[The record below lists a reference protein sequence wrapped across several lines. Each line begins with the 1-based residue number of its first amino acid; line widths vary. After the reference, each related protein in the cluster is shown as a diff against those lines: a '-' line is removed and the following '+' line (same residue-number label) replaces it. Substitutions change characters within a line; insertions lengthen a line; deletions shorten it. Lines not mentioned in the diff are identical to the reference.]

1 MKLIQNY
8 LDYLSLEKR
17 YSHHTIK
24 AYNTDLTIF
33 ALFLKNFYDT
43 KIHKAS
49 HKMIRSWLVEELN
62 KGNSA
67 TTINRK
73 ITSLKSFYKY
83 LLKLKKVDSNPTLK
97 IISSRTSK
105 KLPQFIGVEDM
116 HVLLNKLE
124 LKDDFF
130 GLRDKLIIEIFY
142 STGIRLSELINI
154 KIADVDVKKS
164 HIKVLGKRNK
174 ERIIPLTFELR
185 KSIEKYILL
194 RMKQNVI
201 DRSFFLITDSGKKLN
216 RSMVYRKVNN
226 LLNGVTTLSQKS
238 PHILRHTFATHMLNN
253 GADLNTIKELL
264 GHTSLSATEVYTH
277 NTVDKLKKIFNKA
290 HPRA

>member
-154 KIADVDVKKS
+154 KIVDVDVKKS
-164 HIKVLGKRNK
+164 QIKVLGKRNK

>member
-124 LKDDFF
+124 LKDDFS

-154 KIADVDVKKS
+154 KIVDVDVKKS
-164 HIKVLGKRNK
+164 QIKVLGKRNK
-174 ERIIPLTFELR
+174 ERIIPLTFELS
-185 KSIEKYILL
+185 KSIEKYFVL

-216 RSMVYRKVNN
+216 PSMVYRKVNN

>member
-17 YSHHTIK
+17 YSQHTIK

-124 LKDDFF
+124 LKDDFS

-154 KIADVDVKKS
+154 KIVDVDVKKS
-164 HIKVLGKRNK
+164 QIKVLGKRNK

-185 KSIEKYILL
+185 KSIEKYFVL

-216 RSMVYRKVNN
+216 PSMVYRKVNN

>member
-154 KIADVDVKKS
+154 KIVDVDVKKS
-164 HIKVLGKRNK
+164 QIKVLGKRNK

-185 KSIEKYILL
+185 KSIEKYFVL

-216 RSMVYRKVNN
+216 PSMVYRKVNN

>member
-33 ALFLKNFYDT
+33 ALFLKDVYNT

-73 ITSLKSFYKY
+73 ITSLKSFYKH

-97 IISSRTSK
+97 IISSKTSK

-116 HVLLNKLE
+116 HLLLNKLE
-124 LKDDFF
+124 LKDDFS

-154 KIADVDVKKS
+154 KIVDVDVKKS
-164 HIKVLGKRNK
+164 QIKVLGKRNK

-185 KSIEKYILL
+185 KSLEKYFVL

-216 RSMVYRKVNN
+216 PSMVYRKVNN

>member
-1 MKLIQNY
+1 MQLIQNY
-8 LDYLSLEKR
+8 LDYLKLEKR
-17 YSHHTIK
+17 YSRHTIK

-33 ALFLKNFYDT
+33 ALYLKNIYDT

-97 IISSRTSK
+97 IISSKTSK

-124 LKDDFF
+124 LKDDFP

-154 KIADVDVKKS
+154 KIVDVDVKKS
-164 HIKVLGKRNK
+164 QIKVLGKRNK

-185 KSIEKYILL
+185 KSIEKYFVL

-216 RSMVYRKVNN
+216 ASMVYRKVNN

-264 GHTSLSATEVYTH
+264 GHVSLSATEVYTH
-277 NTVDKLKKIFNKA
+277 NTVDKLKKIFDKA

>member
-1 MKLIQNY
+1 MQLIQNY
-8 LDYLSLEKR
+8 LDYLKLEKR
-17 YSHHTIK
+17 YSRHTIK

-33 ALFLKNFYDT
+33 ALYLKNIYDT

-97 IISSRTSK
+97 IISSKTSK

-124 LKDDFF
+124 LKDDFP

-154 KIADVDVKKS
+154 KIVDVDVKKS
-164 HIKVLGKRNK
+164 QIKVLGKRNK

-185 KSIEKYILL
+185 KSIEKYFVL

-216 RSMVYRKVNN
+216 ASMVYRKVNN

-264 GHTSLSATEVYTH
+264 GHASLSATEVYTH

>member
-216 RSMVYRKVNN
+216 PSMVYRKVNN

>member
-1 MKLIQNY
+1 
-8 LDYLSLEKR
+8 
-17 YSHHTIK
+17 
-24 AYNTDLTIF
+24 
-33 ALFLKNFYDT
+33 
-43 KIHKAS
+43 
-49 HKMIRSWLVEELN
+49 MIRSWLVEELN

-124 LKDDFF
+124 LKDDFS

-201 DRSFFLITDSGKKLN
+201 DRSFFN
-216 RSMVYRKVNN
+216 Y
-226 LLNGVTTLSQKS
+226 
-238 PHILRHTFATHMLNN
+238 
-253 GADLNTIKELL
+253 
-264 GHTSLSATEVYTH
+264 
-277 NTVDKLKKIFNKA
+277 
-290 HPRA
+290 

>member
-116 HVLLNKLE
+116 HDLLNKLE
-124 LKDDFF
+124 LKDDFS

-154 KIADVDVKKS
+154 KIVDVDVKKS
-164 HIKVLGKRNK
+164 QIKVLGKRNK

-185 KSIEKYILL
+185 KSIEKYFVL

-216 RSMVYRKVNN
+216 PSMVYRKVNN

-277 NTVDKLKKIFNKA
+277 NTVEKLKKIFNKA

>member
-124 LKDDFF
+124 LKDDFS

-142 STGIRLSELINI
+142 STGIRFSELINI
-154 KIADVDVKKS
+154 KIVDVDVKKS
-164 HIKVLGKRNK
+164 QIKVLGKRNK
-174 ERIIPLTFELR
+174 ERIIPLTFELS
-185 KSIEKYILL
+185 KSIEKYFVL

-216 RSMVYRKVNN
+216 PSMVYRKVNN